1 MRDHLPNISIASG
14 IAKPVPVG
22 SGPSN
27 AAISNVDGLF
37 SASTFEG
44 LRKTLSTGDDDGS
57 IIKSA
62 MKAESSAPQEE
73 TLDQKV
79 EAVDGG
85 NSSSIAV
92 LSRATLVPTTETPPT
107 TSSATDQSSSSRN
120 SGALRDSQRV
130 TSINGSRRTSI
141 PTGSGHRV
149 SIAQLLATNTPGTAP
164 VIHVY
169 PRKSIVS
176 GSNPQLNESQDR
188 QPVEVVPRRRTIGG
202 RPERGE
208 SGKDSRRET
217 IASRGPSVRSRGS
230 KRVSIIDPEDAGG
243 KSLVVG
249 GMHKSKSSWSV
260 KGQKGLR
267 SGMIQSRSMGCIRE
281 PSRAKHRSNEEV
293 KEEDNAE
300 WDLGDTKGEKQ
311 ETVPSL
317 RQKELIYEQ
326 RPGELPGERES
337 EVGEERIS
345 KIGSLP
351 EPNSRENQDYYDY
364 LMLAQRHASSN
375 FIHKIGSNEII
386 GRGAFGKVKEG
397 LCTETLQ
404 RVAVKIINKKRL
416 RKVPNGIENALRE
429 ITMLR
434 RLKHKNVVT
443 LIDIYCKVEDDEGSV
458 GIFNWF
464 SNIEEDAIL
473 WTYDDGTEVQKK
485 VVILK
490 WYLVFEYCPC
500 SLQTLLEQS
509 EGKKLPPATAH
520 KFQLLWTDRD
530 IKPGNMLIT
539 ADGMLKITDFG
550 VAEQFSPYEPG
561 EIKCQVFSGT
571 HQFLSPE
578 VADGSTEFDGAK
590 GS

>member
-62 MKAESSAPQEE
+62 MTGRVVGSAGRNVGS
-73 TLDQKV
+73 KS
-79 EAVDGG
+79 GG
-85 NSSSIAV
+85 GSMGAIHRRSTV
-92 LSRATLVPTTETPPT
+92 LSRATLVPTTETPHNNIFCHR
-107 TSSATDQSSSSRN
+107 SIKLIACN
-120 SGALRDSQRV
+120 SGAPPRFAALSLQSMDQ
-130 TSINGSRRTSI
+130 RRTSS
-141 PTGSGHRV
+141 PPGSGHRV
-149 SIAQLLATNTPGTAP
+149 SIAQLVTSNTPGAALALSTCT
-164 VIHVY
+164 

-176 GSNPQLNESQDR
+176 GSNPQLNESR
-188 QPVEVVPRRRTIGG
+188 IGSRWRWFRVVG
-202 RPERGE
+202 RSAADPSVASPERTVVA
-208 SGKDSRRET
+208 KRSRRG
-217 IASRGPSVRSRGS
+217 GPSVRSRGS

-293 KEEDNAE
+293 KEEDNA
-300 WDLGDTKGEKQ
+300 GQ

-317 RQKELIYEQ
+317 RQKEVIYEQ

-337 EVGEERIS
+337 E
-345 KIGSLP
+345 
-351 EPNSRENQDYYDY
+351 
-364 LMLAQRHASSN
+364 RHASSN
-375 FIHKIGSNEII
+375 FIHKIGSNEIVYPSQGI
-386 GRGAFGKVKEG
+386 
-397 LCTETLQ
+397 T
-404 RVAVKIINKKRL
+404 VKIMGRFCWATRSAEELSGKL

-458 GIFNWF
+458 GIFNWMRF
-464 SNIEEDAIL
+464 CGPTN
-473 WTYDDGTEVQKK
+473 DGTEVQKK

-509 EGKKLPPATAH
+509 EGKKLPPANRAQALKRFFVQLVEGLEYLHSQASFAH
-520 KFQLLWTDRD
+520 RD

-539 ADGMLKITDFG
+539 ADGVLKITDFG

-561 EIKCQVFSGT
+561 EIKCQVFSWW
-571 HQFLSPE
+571 P
-578 VADGSTEFDGAK
+578 DGSTEFDGADK
-590 GS
+590 VRKPSLNH